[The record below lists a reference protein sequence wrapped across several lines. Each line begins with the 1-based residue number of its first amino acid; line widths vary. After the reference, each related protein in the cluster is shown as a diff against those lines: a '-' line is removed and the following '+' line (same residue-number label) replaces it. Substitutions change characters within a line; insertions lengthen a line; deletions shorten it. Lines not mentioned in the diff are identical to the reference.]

1 MAQQSLNDCIRTTTR
16 SFYPYY
22 QCEYTNSHFVK
33 EGLKRL
39 LSDRYRNN
47 FGNFTDHFVHP
58 TLSLLS
64 RLKDENFPLCL
75 RNGKVVLH
83 LVPPQHIRMTV
94 GEFFYQV
101 GHTNPGSLVVKFAK
115 YEDKGRTVNELQRA
129 TVREEDYDIAF
140 TKEYFDQARSAAV
153 TLGDVLMRTII
164 VANHP
169 DWSTEKEDAVNHL
182 QKCPEHRHGR
192 LRSESH
198 LSVEES
204 CDDKSIT
211 SEQVEPHSPHENN
224 DSCSSI
230 DDVLM
235 RQISSSSG

>member
-1 MAQQSLNDCIRTTTR
+1 MAQQSLNDFICTTTGD
-16 SFYPYY
+16 FYRYY
-22 QCEYTNSHFVK
+22 QCEYTKSHFVK

-39 LSDRYRNN
+39 LSDRYKND
-47 FGNFTDHFVHP
+47 FAFFTNHFVRP
-58 TLSLLS
+58 TLSLLK

-75 RNGKVVLH
+75 CNGKVVLH
-83 LVPPQHIRMTV
+83 LVPPQNIRMTV

-115 YEDKGRTVNELQRA
+115 YENKGRTVNELQRA

-140 TKEYFDQARSAAV
+140 TKEYFDRARSAAG

-192 LRSESH
+192 LRSESQ

-211 SEQVEPHSPHENN
+211 SEQVEPHSPRENN